1 METELL
7 IDGDLYAFST
17 AIALQKENPFVEGEF
32 EFDEEAAKKV
42 LDGRL
47 KELEKRFEPDA
58 MTIALSCPREENYRL
73 TMVADT
79 YKQHRSKKAGPI
91 GLKAMRAHLET
102 NYNVVTEPC
111 IEADDLLGIM
121 ATDPNRKGRKIVVSW
136 DKDVTSIEGETF
148 NPMKKQHKKV
158 PKMVSLKFFL
168 YQALIGDSADG
179 YKGLKNIGPKKA
191 KAILSAINPMSTA
204 WDVLVE
210 LAIKQGHTEEYLLQQ
225 CRLAWIMRHG
235 DYDFDKHEV
244 KLWTPERIND
254 YL

>member
-32 EFDEEAAKKV
+32 EFDEEVAKKV
-42 LDGRL
+42 IDSRL
-47 KELEKRFEPDA
+47 AELEKRFEPDK

-73 TMVADT
+73 TMVADS
-79 YKQHRSKKAGPI
+79 YKQHREKKAGPI
-91 GLKAMRAHLET
+91 GLKAMRAHLMS

-111 IEADDLLGIM
+111 LEADDLLGLL
-121 ATDPNRKGRKIVVSW
+121 ATDPNRPGRKIIVSW

-148 NPMKKQHKKV
+148 NPQKDQHRKV
-158 PKMVSLKFFL
+158 SKIVSLKFFL

-179 YKGLKNIGPKKA
+179 YKGLYRIGPKKA
-191 KAILSAINPMSTA
+191 KAILSSINPMSMA

-210 LAIKQGHTEEYLLQQ
+210 LAIKQGHDEAYLLQQ
-225 CRLAWIMRHG
+225 CRLAWIMRNG
-235 DYDFDKHEV
+235 DYDWDTKTI

>member
-17 AIALQKENPFVEGEF
+17 AIALQEEHPFVEGEF

-42 LDGRL
+42 IDSRL
-47 KELEKRFEPDA
+47 AELEKRFESDK
-58 MTIALSCPREENYRL
+58 MIVALSCPREDNYRL

-79 YKQHRSKKAGPI
+79 YKLHRTKKAGPI
-91 GLKAMRAHLET
+91 GLKAMRDHLIA
-102 NYNVVTEPC
+102 NYNVITEPC
-111 IEADDLLGIM
+111 IEADDILGLL
-121 ATDPNRKGRKIVVSW
+121 ATDPDRPGRKIVVSW

-148 NPMKKQHKKV
+148 NPQKDSFRKV
-158 PKMVSLKFFL
+158 SKMVSLKFFL

-179 YKGLKNIGPKKA
+179 YKGLKRIGPKKA
-191 KAILSAINPMSTA
+191 KAILNSIRPFSMA
-204 WDVLVE
+204 WDTLVE
-210 LAIKQGHTEEYLLQQ
+210 LAIKQGHDEAYLLQQ

-235 DYDFDKHEV
+235 DYDWETKQI
-244 KLWTPERIND
+244 KLWSPERIMD